1 MQKDFAYVK
10 KCLSLEFYVQRNTSY
25 SILDTIADE
34 KETQEVFS
42 KHVHSFSETFLL
54 LLVRASPQFFPFPV
68 TALWTEIAQRG
79 NGWNV
84 SFQNCW
90 TPCLCP
96 EGTLTFLNSN
106 LHSPLDVAP
115 ALSSP
120 FSRSHSLSFVPW
132 NFVPVKKI
140 VKLSWCISAMPP
152 KKKVQPDPSDMKKIL
167 VLFSTNSRFRFMGHI
182 SGLALSNY

>member
-1 MQKDFAYVK
+1 MWKNVSH
-10 KCLSLEFYVQRNTSY
+10 LSPYVQCNTSY

-84 SFQNCW
+84 SIQNCW

-120 FSRSHSLSFVPW
+120 FSLVLIRCPLCPW

-167 VLFSTNSRFRFMGHI
+167 VLFFTNSRFRFMGHI

>member
-10 KCLSLEFYVQRNTSY
+10 KCLSLEFYVQCNTSY

-42 KHVHSFSETFLL
+42 KNVHSFSETFLL

-120 FSRSHSLSFVPW
+120 FS
-132 NFVPVKKI
+132 
-140 VKLSWCISAMPP
+140 
-152 KKKVQPDPSDMKKIL
+152 L
-167 VLFSTNSRFRFMGHI
+167 VLIRCPLCLGILFLLKKLLSYHDVSQQCPLKKRCSQILLIWRRFLSCSPPI
-182 SGLALSNY
+182 AGLDLWVT

>member
-1 MQKDFAYVK
+1 M
-10 KCLSLEFYVQRNTSY
+10 SLTWVLRAVQYLY

-120 FSRSHSLSFVPW
+120 FS
-132 NFVPVKKI
+132 
-140 VKLSWCISAMPP
+140 
-152 KKKVQPDPSDMKKIL
+152 L
-167 VLFSTNSRFRFMGHI
+167 VLIRCPLCLGILFLLKKLLSYHDVSQQCPLKKRCSQILLIWRRFLSCSPPI
-182 SGLALSNY
+182 AGLDLWVT